1 MIKKSIPILIGLTL
15 ALLPFVI
22 LSNVSPVV
30 CILVDLVLAWFA
42 MVLLLDEEFKTP
54 QMQWIVFCIFSSF
67 IVQSAWAIWA

>member
-30 CILVDLVLAWFA
+30 CILVDLVLACFA
-42 MVLLLDEEFKTP
+42 MVLLLDEEFKAP